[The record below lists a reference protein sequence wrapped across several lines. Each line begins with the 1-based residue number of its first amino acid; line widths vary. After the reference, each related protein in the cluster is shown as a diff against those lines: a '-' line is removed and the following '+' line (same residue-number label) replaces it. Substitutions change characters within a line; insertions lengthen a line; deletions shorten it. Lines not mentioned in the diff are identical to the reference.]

1 MVHINEV
8 ANSKRGKAE
17 NVENENTLAQA
28 NYSGTSI

>member
-8 ANSKRGKAE
+8 ANSKKAE

>member
-8 ANSKRGKAE
+8 ANTKKA
-17 NVENENTLAQA
+17 ENENTLAQA